1 MLIEDEDYEDLL
13 STPGW
18 AEMARESEARGEAR
32 GEARAREE
40 LITDLLGRIFARRV
54 GRRPSEAEA
63 RSIVER
69 SLTTSA
75 VEVEDALL
83 DLDRDALLRWLAEP
97 TKRD

>member
-18 AEMARESEARGEAR
+18 AEMARESEAR